1 MSNFAS
7 VRANQAVCQALGLDP
22 NVTAKVVVVLDPV
35 RPVRVYARQY
45 VLDRDAERLVKVVR
59 RFKVTEFGAEEA

>member
-1 MSNFAS
+1 MAS
-7 VRANQAVCQALGLDP
+7 VRANQAVCRALGLDP
-22 NVTAKVVVVLDPV
+22 YVTAKVVVVLDAA

-59 RFKVTEFGAEEA
+59 RFQVTEFGAEEA